1 VPERWPSAPFG
12 KPQACGGVGARID
25 AQPYCGSEDLNFFGA
40 HLPMWVAD
48 VRYFMTSANLPVLEC
63 FSAVVLMPST
73 RQERDAKES
82 MVRSRL
88 VRGRERREL
97 SAMASFSSRSSATRR
112 DFGRPKWRP
121 KLVGSTS

>member
-1 VPERWPSAPFG
+1 MQSTTMREWDRSSGAGTLAERAIRQAA
-12 KPQACGGVGARID
+12 QACGGVGARID

-82 MVRSRL
+82 MVRSL
-88 VRGRERREL
+88 
-97 SAMASFSSRSSATRR
+97 
-112 DFGRPKWRP
+112 
-121 KLVGSTS
+121 